1 MFGFLQTIY
10 VIQNFLGGIKIN
22 YKNIWNAWKLG
33 MILDISP
40 IMLISNQNCV
50 HIPFS
55 VQVKQ
60 Y

>member
-10 VIQNFLGGIKIN
+10 VIQNFLGGIKVN

>member
-1 MFGFLQTIY
+1 MLSKMFWE
-10 VIQNFLGGIKIN
+10 GIEIN
-22 YKNIWNAWKLG
+22 YEYICKTWKLG
-33 MILDISP
+33 MFLDICP
-40 IMLISNQNCV
+40 IMWVSNQNCV

>member
-10 VIQNFLGGIKIN
+10 VIQKFLGGIKIN

>member
-10 VIQNFLGGIKIN
+10 VIQIFLGGIKVN

>member
-1 MFGFLQTIY
+1 MFGFLQTIH
-10 VIQNFLGGIKIN
+10 VIQKFLGGIKIN

>member
-10 VIQNFLGGIKIN
+10 VIQIFLGGIKVN

-33 MILDISP
+33 MFLDISP

>member
-10 VIQNFLGGIKIN
+10 VFQNFLGGIKIN